1 MAESSLA
8 HRQAMDQGQS
18 KRSFAGL
25 VAGFLIAVMF
35 LGVAAWLIS
44 SGHEIV
50 GTVLGSVDL
59 AGLTAVFV
67 LSYRNGR
74 RTQ

>member
-44 SGHEIV
+44 SGHEIA